1 MNRPDFRE
9 IKNNKNMLLS
19 RDRALKNLLEQESVL
34 TEEAVAGLNSL
45 REESAINT
53 LRETPL
59 SALNASKQ
67 GIRLSALSNAG
78 FENIAELMNLSL
90 TEIDSIKGIG
100 TGSAETIKK
109 TLDEIKDTVYENSSA
124 KLTASSR
131 TPAGLKTVKA
141 LYKLIHT
148 ADIRNAAAK
157 LYSANHRR
165 IADGTAEADT
175 VKNRFFWF
183 FSGQGKKEKTIEGAA
198 RLKSLIEGSF
208 IADADRLLSDH
219 QKAAAVT
226 DDKAWNDFLS
236 RPAWYTAAIEKVSRA
251 GASPVDLERE
261 EDRIRS
267 DVPEELA
274 ELIDSYEL
282 KLEGLK
288 TALRSYQTFGTKYA
302 LYQEKTLLGD
312 EMGLGKTVQAIAAMV
327 SLSNEGKRHFIVVCP
342 ASVLIN
348 WVREIRSFSPL
359 EPLLIRDE
367 KAAENTLS
375 WSSSGGVAIVNYEAL
390 QKFLDLLSEDFISDL
405 TVVDEAH
412 YIKNPQAKRTVS
424 ASEVLS
430 HSDRI
435 LLMSGTPLENRIDEM
450 KNLIGLLNED
460 IAKKIR
466 NTEDS
471 WSGEG
476 FRKKI
481 APVYLRRTRE
491 DVLTELPELIEKEE
505 ICPVT
510 SPELSAYRQDLK
522 AGDFMGMRQV
532 SFKNVD
538 PSDSSKVRRI
548 LELCDT
554 AADQGRKVI
563 IFSYFKNTLETVKAS
578 LGERC
583 LEIING
589 SMPSSRRQE
598 IIDRFT
604 SEKEGAVLAAQ
615 IIAGGTGLNIQAAS
629 VVIICEPQ
637 IKPSLETQAISRAY
651 RMGQLNSVLVLR
663 MISDDT
669 IDEDI
674 LKLLKNKQDIFDKFA
689 DGSEM
694 AEAGQDKWIAGL
706 ISDQQKLFGE
716 KEEKNVNISSNP

>member
-1 MNRPDFRE
+1 MNKPDFR
-9 IKNNKNMLLS
+9 KTAAGKKTLLHY
-19 RDRALKNLLEQESVL
+19 DQA
-34 TEEAVAGLNSL
+34 L
-45 REESAINT
+45 REILDSEIILADEAAEGLEVMREEKAYET

-67 GIRLSALSNAG
+67 GIRVSALSNAG
-78 FENIAELMNLSL
+78 FSSVGELLNLSL

-109 TLDEIKDTVYENSSA
+109 TIDEIRDTVVENSRA
-124 KLTASSR
+124 RLDASSK

-141 LYKLIHT
+141 LYKIIHT
-148 ADIRNAAAK
+148 EDIRKAATS

-165 IADGTAEADT
+165 ITDASEDASAVRNGL
-175 VKNRFFWF
+175 FWI
-183 FSGQGKKEKTIEGAA
+183 FSGKAKKERAVSGAEKIEN
-198 RLKSLIEGSF
+198 
-208 IADADRLLSDH
+208 LLSGPFTGEAERITSDYK
-219 QKAAAVT
+219 KALYVT
-226 DDKAWNDFLS
+226 DDLAWNDFLS
-236 RPAWYTAAIEKVSRA
+236 RSAWYFAA
-251 GASPVDLERE
+251 LERLGE
-261 EDRIRS
+261 KSELLSQVSDTTDRIRS
-267 DVPEELA
+267 DVPDELA
-274 ELIDSYEL
+274 DLIDAYEL
-282 KLEGLK
+282 KLQGLK

-327 SLSNEGKRHFIVVCP
+327 SLMNEGLRHFIVICP

-348 WVREIRSFSPL
+348 WVREVQAFSPL
-359 EPLLIRDE
+359 NPLLIRDE
-367 KAAENTLS
+367 KTVENTLTWMS
-375 WSSSGGVAIVNYEAL
+375 DGGVAIVNFEAL
-390 QKFLDLLSEDFISDL
+390 QKFRDLLSEDFRSDL

-424 ASEVLS
+424 AKEILE
-430 HSDRI
+430 HSGKI
-435 LLMSGTPLENRIDEM
+435 LLMSGTPLENRIEEM
-450 KNLIGLLNED
+450 KNLIGLLNDEVS
-460 IAKKIR
+460 KKIR
-466 NTEDS
+466 STEDS

-476 FRKKI
+476 FRRKI

-510 SPELSAYRQDLK
+510 APELQAYRQDLN

-532 SFKNVD
+532 SFKNVS
-538 PSDSSKVRRI
+538 PEDSSKIKRI
-548 LELCDT
+548 LEICDT
-554 AADQGRKVI
+554 AAEQGRKTL
-563 IFSYFKNTLETVKAS
+563 IFSFFKNTLERVKEA
-578 LGERC
+578 LGDRC

-589 SMPSSRRQE
+589 SMPSKQRQE
-598 IIDRFT
+598 LIDEFT
-604 SEKEGAVLAAQ
+604 SGEPGTVLAAQ

-629 VVIICEPQ
+629 VVILCEPQ

-689 DGSEM
+689 DDSDM
-694 AEAGQDKWIAGL
+694 ADAGEEKWISGL
-706 ISDQQKLFGE
+706 MENQQKLF
-716 KEEKNVNISSNP
+716 NTSSNP